1 MYIQIYT
8 QINNTR
14 IIAYTEKV
22 RILAQEKLR
31 ALCTNTVATMVRLS
45 ATEPIV
51 TAFPDFSRALWMLGP
66 SAASSNAGVTC
77 TWYPPSIDKK
87 AADIAAHA
95 AVTATCSV

>member
-66 SAASSNAGVTC
+66 SAASSNAGVAC
-77 TWYPPSIDKK
+77 TW
-87 AADIAAHA
+87 
-95 AVTATCSV
+95 